1 MSLYWINSRNLV
13 FMEKITVLIPT
24 RNRIDGLK
32 EILNCLEEYTCDKK
46 NLEVIIGLDNDDFLT
61 EKFIKE
67 YSKNFN
73 FIIKPV
79 SSVRG
84 KGYLDQANRLKNMVQ
99 NSNGNY
105 FVHLADDMKI
115 ITNNWDI
122 LLKDKVKTLPLDEIY
137 LLYPKHNQER
147 NQKWPL
153 CQITSRK
160 WFNTINKYV
169 NSFETDTELM
179 IISSLLNRNYFFKEI
194 EIFHKTNIK
203 DQVHLEGRANT
214 LKGKIIKGSILSIA
228 GLFLALQDYYI
239 LRGKITNNH
248 ITLNKSL
255 INLKI
260 IFKFP
265 YFMFKIKKFTGIN
278 YFKLF
283 LIDIYQNIFR

>member
-1 MSLYWINSRNLV
+1 
-13 FMEKITVLIPT
+13 
-24 RNRIDGLK
+24 
-32 EILNCLEEYTCDKK
+32 
-46 NLEVIIGLDNDDFLT
+46 
-61 EKFIKE
+61 
-67 YSKNFN
+67 
-73 FIIKPV
+73 
-79 SSVRG
+79 
-84 KGYLDQANRLKNMVQ
+84 
-99 NSNGNY
+99 
-105 FVHLADDMKI
+105 
-115 ITNNWDI
+115 
-122 LLKDKVKTLPLDEIY
+122 
-137 LLYPKHNQER
+137 
-147 NQKWPL
+147 
-153 CQITSRK
+153 
-160 WFNTINKYV
+160 
-169 NSFETDTELM
+169 LM